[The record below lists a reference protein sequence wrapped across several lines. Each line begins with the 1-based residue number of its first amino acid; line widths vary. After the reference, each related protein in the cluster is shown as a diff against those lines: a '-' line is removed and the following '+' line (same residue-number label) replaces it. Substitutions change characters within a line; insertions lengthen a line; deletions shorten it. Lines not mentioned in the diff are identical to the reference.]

1 MMQIFKKG
9 LGTLLAALLL
19 ALMMS
24 PAAAQDDA
32 DFVVDD
38 FEGGF
43 NMTIASDGSGVGFVA
58 WGDTGENV
66 ALSVR
71 QLAPFS
77 KLAVPGK
84 NEAANNVLSVAYD
97 IGSWGGFTHAF
108 TDGVD
113 WTSQDW
119 TAYNALSF
127 WMYGTETDGIIQMDI
142 FDNRSGPGDT
152 AERWYYR
159 LDDTFGGW
167 KQFTIPFELFQ
178 RRTDFQ
184 PNGAPDDGL
193 GLNEVAGYAFGFP
206 AGAGAHVIY
215 FDDVALTTV
224 ADTSALMVDGGI
236 VVEAVVID
244 DSITWDSR
252 QWSLL
257 WSDEFDGAAGTPIN
271 AEFWT
276 AEIGG
281 HGWGNNELEYYTDR
295 IENVSLDGQGNLA
308 INAIQENPGDYT
320 CHYGVCEYTSARIVT
335 MDKFQFT
342 YGRVEAR
349 LKIPR
354 GQGIWPAFWMLGAD
368 FGTVGWP
375 GSGEIDIM
383 ENVGKEPRI
392 VYGTVHGPGYSGGN
406 GIGGTGLT
414 REVDYADDFHVYAID
429 WDVDAIRWYIDGEL
443 FQIVSLNDLNGREWV
458 FNHDFFL
465 ILNVAVGGNW
475 PGMPDETTVMPQ
487 QMLVDYVR
495 VYQLAE

>member
-1 MMQIFKKG
+1 MADG
-9 LGTLLAALLL
+9 LGGREVVGLCRFGFVVGLAEIDLHDLLHDGRRERAAGELEAELDVLAVLVLAALDVGEEDRHAERTALAEHALAVLL
-19 ALMMS
+19 GEALDLLDGH
-24 PAAAQDDA
+24 AACGEHLVLQFAHGPGGGGHLRAPHGARGGDFELREPLGRGRVGEGWLFHVEHRARVVLEGQVALEEPIEGGVDDA
-32 DFVVDD
+32 AVQ
-38 FEGGF
+38 
-43 NMTIASDGSGVGFVA
+43 DGVEERGLERRDV
-58 WGDTGENV
+58 
-66 ALSVR
+66 
-71 QLAPFS
+71 
-77 KLAVPGK
+77 
-84 NEAANNVLSVAYD
+84 EAAFAAL
-97 IGSWGGFTHAF
+97 
-108 TDGVD
+108 DG
-113 WTSQDW
+113 
-119 TAYNALSF
+119 
-127 WMYGTETDGIIQMDI
+127 
-142 FDNRSGPGDT
+142 
-152 AERWYYR
+152 
-159 LDDTFGGW
+159 
-167 KQFTIPFELFQ
+167 
-178 RRTDFQ
+178 
-184 PNGAPDDGL
+184 
-193 GLNEVAGYAFGFP
+193 
-206 AGAGAHVIY
+206 
-215 FDDVALTTV
+215 
-224 ADTSALMVDGGI
+224 
-236 VVEAVVID
+236 
-244 DSITWDSR
+244 
-252 QWSLL
+252 
-257 WSDEFDGAAGTPIN
+257 FDGAAETPIN
-271 AEFWT
+271 NEFWT